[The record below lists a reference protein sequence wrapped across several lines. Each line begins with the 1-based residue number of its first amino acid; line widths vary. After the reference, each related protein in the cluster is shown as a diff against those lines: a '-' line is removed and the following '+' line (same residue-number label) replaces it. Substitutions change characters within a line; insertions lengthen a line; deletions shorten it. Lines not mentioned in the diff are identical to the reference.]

1 MERSDVVVIGG
12 GLTGSSICYYLAK
25 AGAKVVLLEKG
36 ELCSEA
42 SASNQGGC
50 PVLLT
55 EPPVTELILEG
66 HRIYRG
72 GLEEELE
79 CDLEYEQTGALA
91 CTVNE
96 RVLPLLEE
104 HAKRLERMG
113 VRVRV
118 MDRAELLSEAD
129 YLGED
134 IRGVAVECP
143 DDFTVNPFRVVYGF
157 ASKARQLGARICD
170 FTAATDIVRKD
181 RRVKEVVLSDG
192 ERIET
197 DYVVDAAG
205 AWSSC
210 IGKMVGLNVPICPVQ
225 GQVIATAP
233 LPLSRF
239 RYILDADW
247 LSPTFD
253 VAGSYVQERN
263 GNWTI
268 GASKQTVGYNKK
280 VDPRIIRLLL
290 ERATQFLPFLQTA
303 QIIRVWAGLRPSCYE
318 DGLPILG
325 TVEGCDGL
333 IEATGILD
341 GVKLAP
347 IVGKLISELIVKGEA
362 SISLKPFSYGRFG
375 K

>member
-1 MERSDVVVIGG
+1 MEKSDVVVIGG
-12 GLTGSSICYYLAK
+12 GLTGSSVCYYLTK

-42 SASNQGGC
+42 SGSNQGGC

-55 EPPVTELILEG
+55 ESPVSELILEG
-66 HRIYRG
+66 HRMYRA
-72 GLEEELE
+72 GLGEELG

-96 RVLPLLEE
+96 RILPLLEE

-134 IRGVAVECP
+134 IRGIAVECP

-170 FTAATDIVRKD
+170 FTTVTSIVKKGRK
-181 RRVKEVVLSDG
+181 VKGVVLGDG
-192 ERIET
+192 KRVEA

-210 IGKMVGLNVPICPVQ
+210 IGKMVGLDTPICPVQ
-225 GQVIATAP
+225 GQVIASAP

-247 LSPTFD
+247 LRPTFD

-268 GASKQTVGYNKK
+268 GASKQTVGYYKQ

-290 ERATQFLPFLQTA
+290 ERLSTLM
-303 QIIRVWAGLRPSCYE
+303 
-318 DGLPILG
+318 
-325 TVEGCDGL
+325 
-333 IEATGILD
+333 
-341 GVKLAP
+341 
-347 IVGKLISELIVKGEA
+347 
-362 SISLKPFSYGRFG
+362 
-375 K
+375 